1 MTNQQISEDE
11 AAYAAGL
18 DGEWKT
24 VFFDDCTGDYRDKW
38 FLTLLNPTRPGVPVK
53 SLKAKLLDATDGA
66 RAAAV
71 VTEVYI

>member
-18 DGEWKT
+18 DGEWET

-38 FLTLLNPTRPGVPVK
+38 FL
-53 SLKAKLLDATDGA
+53 DGEV
-66 RAAAV
+66 AAV
-71 VTEVYI
+71 RNRGDGMQLSALPSFSRF